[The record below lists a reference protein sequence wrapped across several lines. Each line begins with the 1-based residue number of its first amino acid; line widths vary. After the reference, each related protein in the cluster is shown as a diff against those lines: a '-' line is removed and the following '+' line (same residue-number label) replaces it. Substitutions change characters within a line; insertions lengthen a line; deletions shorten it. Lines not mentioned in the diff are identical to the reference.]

1 MGDKIIRIKRATTE
15 SNVKTLIYLKRE
27 EEIFS
32 LSDEDY
38 NNLILVSSKG
48 EAERQLEAFNI
59 VFSIRNETNRF
70 NSVIWNK
77 NYNTEFNEEE
87 MINKFLDIVVK
98 SHNLFALSLYQF
110 NDEKN
115 RPISDFVKK
124 AIKLVDDYNKWI
136 INDSIYKIFS
146 SIEKYKIINEI

>member
-1 MGDKIIRIKRATTE
+1 M
-15 SNVKTLIYLKRE
+15 
-27 EEIFS
+27 
-32 LSDEDY
+32 
-38 NNLILVSSKG
+38 VSSKG

-59 VFSIRNETNRF
+59 VFSIRNEAHRF

-124 AIKLVDDYNKWI
+124 AIKLVDDYNK
-136 INDSIYKIFS
+136 
-146 SIEKYKIINEI
+146 